1 MHLHILHCFMKNL
14 IIAGVVVCCIVAG
27 ISCSGGVVDRCDAN
41 IREAE
46 MALVQGDMR
55 AAESVANH
63 IMGSA
68 DTVGLTPTQL
78 CRLSLIYSFPILPT
92 KASVS
97 HSRQI
102 ATAGHT
108 MRMRTARRRFMPMWH
123 RSRYHTR
130 LCCPHWCTRRI
141 YPLTHCVLMNK
152 FTYMIL

>member
-27 ISCSGGVVDRCDAN
+27 ISCSGALEDRCDAN

-68 DTVGLTPTQL
+68 DTVGLTPRQL
-78 CRLSLIYSFPILPT
+78 CRLSLIYMQLSDSADQGERVTLAADCYRRAYNANADSAAAFYANVAPEQIPYAVMLSTLVHSQDIPT
-92 KASVS
+92 DSL
-97 HSRQI
+97 
-102 ATAGHT
+102 
-108 MRMRTARRRFMPMWH
+108 
-123 RSRYHTR
+123 R
-130 LCCPHWCTRRI
+130 LDE
-141 YPLTHCVLMNK
+141 
-152 FTYMIL
+152 